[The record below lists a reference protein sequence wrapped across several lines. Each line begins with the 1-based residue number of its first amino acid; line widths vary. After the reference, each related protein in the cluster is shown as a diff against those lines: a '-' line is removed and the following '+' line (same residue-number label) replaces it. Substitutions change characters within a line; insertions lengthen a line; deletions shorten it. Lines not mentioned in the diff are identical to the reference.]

1 LINKKRTPATE
12 KRKLPTSIVTPQAT
26 AQTNNSIAKIEKS
39 EKTKNEK
46 NASENVTMKDATTK
60 DAAPKD
66 FIPEKVSI
74 ESTANKGAKD
84 KETAT
89 TPTNAIE
96 PTKFLSPKD
105 LVPKLG
111 INDKMI
117 RIFLRK
123 NYPRPAKGK
132 QWEITPEF
140 AKRIVKDYAA
150 KSKADK
156 AEKTE
161 QIQEQLAAK

>member
-1 LINKKRTPATE
+1 MINKKRTPATE
-12 KRKLPTSIVTPQAT
+12 KRKQPTPIVAPLET
-26 AQTNNSIAKIEKS
+26 AQTNKSIAKIEQS

-46 NASENVTMKDATTK
+46 NANEKATTK
-60 DAAPKD
+60 NEVLKEPPKD
-66 FIPEKVSI
+66 FIPEAESI
-74 ESTANKGAKD
+74 ASTASEDTKD
-84 KETAT
+84 TAT
-89 TPTNAIE
+89 IPTNATE

-140 AKRIVKDYAA
+140 AKRIIKDYAA

-161 QIQEQLAAK
+161 QIQEQLTAK

>member
-1 LINKKRTPATE
+1 MINKHRTPATE
-12 KRKLPTSIVTPQAT
+12 KKKQHTATKTPQET
-26 AQTNNSIAKIEKS
+26 AQTNNSIAKIEKQNTV
-39 EKTKNEK
+39 TKNEK
-46 NASENVTMKDATTK
+46 NATSQNEVLKEV
-60 DAAPKD
+60 PKD
-66 FIPEKVSI
+66 FIPEQAPI
-74 ESTANKGAKD
+74 ESTAGKD
-84 KETAT
+84 TKDTAT
-89 TPTNAIE
+89 IPTNATE

-123 NYPRPAKGK
+123 NYPRPENGK
-132 QWEITPEF
+132 QWQISPEV
-140 AKRIVKDYAA
+140 AKRIIKDYTA

-161 QIQEQLAAK
+161 QIKE